1 MYGSAPAP
9 VCAENFAEN
18 LEAVHRGFPIA
29 LSSFVHLWSII
40 SVAASR
46 ADCISGE
53 ERGLARVFRVIGRE
67 PRS

>member
-9 VCAENFAEN
+9 ICAEN

-40 SVAASR
+40 CVAASR
-46 ADCISGE
+46 ADRISGE
-53 ERGLARVFRVIGRE
+53 KQGLTLVFRVIGRE
-67 PRS
+67 PHS